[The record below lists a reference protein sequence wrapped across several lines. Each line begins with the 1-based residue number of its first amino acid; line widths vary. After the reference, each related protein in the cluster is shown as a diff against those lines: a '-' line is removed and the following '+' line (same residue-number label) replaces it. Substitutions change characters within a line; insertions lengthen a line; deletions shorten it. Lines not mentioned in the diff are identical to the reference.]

1 MDSSNIDFA
10 FKYPFSPDAKL
21 LIEELQINKIEQK
34 YIAMGSAQ
42 LEEALN
48 KNALEYINISYTP
61 AKIDFV
67 IAYAYSRMLVSVLR
81 NPALIQQYARAH
93 ALRSAAALEGDNI
106 ESIIKL
112 SAVLKLRLS
121 SCDNAL
127 CMNFVDYIIN
137 KPRDEEYALAN
148 MQVSKGLVMLDKH
161 LAIKILEV
169 SIARYISSELT
180 IKQDNI
186 PKAIVNAAKNIK
198 LPVKNIEY
206 KVEGK
211 RGWIDKL
218 LEIPIA
224 DCRHRTVNLILAPYL
239 VNVRG
244 LDVEKASNIISK
256 YIQLCKTV
264 NPDTK
269 IDDRYIKYQCEYA
282 KKHSMKPLSL
292 KRARAEL
299 SAIDFSLILGSDI
312 KE

>member
-67 IAYAYSRMLVSVLR
+67 IAYAYSRMLVSALR